1 MAMGGAWPWAKN
13 NGPSA
18 VIPPGDMATAAKAE
32 AKAKAKPR
40 DAEALLVNS
49 ARTALNTFAN
59 GVVKNVP
66 GNTKDQATQA
76 LDMLKTLCK
85 TEKADFA
92 RKVLESKKNKDFNW
106 VRSYRETLNQKTIS
120 KEGATENY
128 YTRIG

>member
-13 NGPSA
+13 NGHSA
-18 VIPPGDMATAAKAE
+18 VIPAGDMATAAKAE
-32 AKAKAKPR
+32 AKPKAKPR
-40 DAEALLVNS
+40 DADAVVVNA
-49 ARTALNTFAN
+49 ARSALNTFTN
-59 GVVKNVP
+59 GIVKNVP

-120 KEGATENY
+120 KEAATENY
-128 YTRIG
+128 YTRIM